1 MSKLEILSEAIRQ
14 RRPIRFQSRKSPG
27 DRQGNPHA
35 VYIFRSKAGVESTKV
50 DIEQTAGV
58 SSSGKPFPS
67 FRMFDLDDLD
77 SITVLEAQG
86 NFSPSA
92 DYKPTSDR
100 YEFVIDKV

>member
-1 MSKLEILSEAIRQ
+1 
-14 RRPIRFQSRKSPG
+14 
-27 DRQGNPHA
+27 
-35 VYIFRSKAGVESTKV
+35 
-50 DIEQTAGV
+50 
-58 SSSGKPFPS
+58 
-67 FRMFDLDDLD
+67 MFDLDDLD